1 MRTRRRYL
9 RRRYPRQRYVVVA
22 TCLTCAHE
30 EEIATFQRGDEA
42 QKWAKQV
49 RRHSKRR
56 ISVIR
61 EV

>member
-9 RRRYPRQRYVVVA
+9 RRRFRARYVVFA
-22 TCLTCAHE
+22 KCLSCSHE
-30 EEIATFQRGDEA
+30 EEIATFQRAEQA
-42 QKWAKQV
+42 RTWAKQV